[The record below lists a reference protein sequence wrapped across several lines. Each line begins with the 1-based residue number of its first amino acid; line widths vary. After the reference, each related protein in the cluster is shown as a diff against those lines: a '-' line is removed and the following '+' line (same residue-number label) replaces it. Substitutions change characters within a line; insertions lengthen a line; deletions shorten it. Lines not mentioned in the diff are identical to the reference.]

1 MEDKYFL
8 KVIIRLR
15 LEEEILLLGN
25 ILYTSEEEEK
35 LVLEFLSN
43 EYERECLEYPYEPPL
58 FENAAALWAAK
69 TVYIAAQL
77 ILYRQN
83 TEKDLEKLLPAYQGE
98 INSAAMLSADL
109 CLRFLTPMIS
119 QLKLMNPE
127 DKLVEILEGFLHQWH
142 YSGISYSLEL
152 EQLDFQI
159 AHSNKCLEQL
169 YINRIIEYKNKRLA
183 KLPEWEGLVK
193 ANLSIFSKE
202 YWSTLD

>member
-1 MEDKYFL
+1 
-8 KVIIRLR
+8 
-15 LEEEILLLGN
+15 
-25 ILYTSEEEEK
+25 
-35 LVLEFLSN
+35 
-43 EYERECLEYPYEPPL
+43 
-58 FENAAALWAAK
+58 
-69 TVYIAAQL
+69 
-77 ILYRQN
+77 
-83 TEKDLEKLLPAYQGE
+83 
-98 INSAAMLSADL
+98 MLSADL

-142 YSGISYSLEL
+142 YSGINSSLEI

-183 KLPEWEGLVK
+183 KLANWKGLIK

-202 YWSTLD
+202 YWSALD